1 MQVLRGLTKLFE
13 SFNIKGF
20 GIYAKKLRLGLNLS
34 QGNVARMSGLSV
46 DTLSRIE
53 QGKVIARFDTL
64 IILSEV
70 YKTDLIDVYKNYSSS
85 SILVRYY
92 TRLDKVIAI
101 YNEETL
107 LNLRKDYEQFGKLN
121 DNDPPI
127 VHNSKK
133 QFLLI
138 LDGLSEYYKG
148 NLEKSRDF
156 YVESMHLSNPL
167 FSLQNYID
175 FKYTVLEKRILL
187 LIALSFSDDNDL
199 LFANNLLEHLL
210 DSLALNQYSSFNE
223 KILAIKII
231 TNISY
236 NYHTLYEDKKAL
248 DYANQGIDFCINN
261 HITYALA
268 NLLARK
274 GVAQHFLKDTNCK
287 DTLQQ
292 AVNLM
297 IIEKNHAL
305 AKKYIEITHKKYG
318 IQLEL

>member
-1 MQVLRGLTKLFE
+1 VQVLRGLTKLFE
-13 SFNIKGF
+13 SFNIKDF
-20 GIYAKKLRLGLNLS
+20 GDYAKKLRLGLNLS

-46 DTLSRIE
+46 DTLRRIE

-70 YKTDLIDVYKNYSSS
+70 YKTDLIDAYKNYSSS
-85 SILVRYY
+85 SILMRYY
-92 TRLDKVIAI
+92 ARLDKLIAM

-107 LNLRKDYEQFGKLN
+107 INLRKDYEEFGKLH
-121 DNDPPI
+121 DNEPPI
-127 VHNSKK
+127 AFNSKK

-148 NLEKSRDF
+148 NLKKSRSL

-175 FKYTVLEKRILL
+175 FQYTVLEKRILL
-187 LIALSFSDDNDL
+187 LIALSFSDDHDL
-199 LFANNLLEHLL
+199 LFANHLLEHLL
-210 DSLALNQYSSFNE
+210 DSLSLNQYTSFNE
-223 KILAIKII
+223 KILATKII
-231 TNISY
+231 ANISY
-236 NYHTLYEDKKAL
+236 NYHTLYEDEKAL
-248 DYANQGIDFCINN
+248 DYANRGIDFCINN

-274 GVAQHFLKDTNCK
+274 GVAQHFSKDPNCK

-297 IIEKNHAL
+297 IIENNHAL
-305 AKKYIEITHKKYG
+305 AKKYIEITKEKYG
-318 IQLEL
+318 IQLQ